1 MEIDI
6 ISYTDEQYALLN
18 EEQILQVRS
27 AQLKKNRLTNALAEK
42 LQTEKA
48 RLAKNGTLIS
58 GIWELIEG
66 KLVAEYEEEVGW
78 IRDSLLFY
86 LRFSVK
92 LDEGVSAPY
101 KLDYS
106 LTVDDRVE
114 GVQEYY
120 MTAYTDPFARF
131 EAYKADQVARAY
143 LGERYKNLYDY
154 LLWLTTQ
161 VES

>member
-1 MEIDI
+1 M
-6 ISYTDEQYALLN
+6 
-18 EEQILQVRS
+18 
-27 AQLKKNRLTNALAEK
+27 
-42 LQTEKA
+42 
-48 RLAKNGTLIS
+48 
-58 GIWELIEG
+58 IEA

-92 LDEGVSAPY
+92 PDEGVSAPY

-106 LTVDDRVE
+106 LTVEERVE
-114 GVQEYY
+114 VVEEYY
-120 MTAYTDPFARF
+120 LTAYTEPLERF
-131 EAYKADQVARAY
+131 EAYKADEVARAY

-161 VES
+161 ETT